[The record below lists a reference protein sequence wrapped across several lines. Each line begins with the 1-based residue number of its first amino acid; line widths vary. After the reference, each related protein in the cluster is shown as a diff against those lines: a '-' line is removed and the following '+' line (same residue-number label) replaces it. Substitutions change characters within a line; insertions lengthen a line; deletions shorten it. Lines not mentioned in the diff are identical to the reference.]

1 MVFNGADNI
10 GGTANAETFTVAN
23 AAANAVITGLAT
35 GTLKYTDTGTI
46 TANGGWTGDI
56 DFNNKAGT
64 FILGANSILTGAV
77 SSTGGINGTL
87 KALGSGSITGVVN
100 GVDIFEFSGGNGTAF
115 DLAGNTTVNNVLFTN
130 SNAASGTININAD
143 LNSGQVTFNMGNA
156 NGGTLV
162 INAPTTVG
170 DIVNAANGN
179 IIINADFTITD
190 PDAGG
195 IHNITIKDNTTYTI
209 DSING
214 NVDLLAN
221 GAKIIFEGADSELDL
236 INTSNAND
244 RTFTLHNNLNPSN
257 AQDEFGIVRIGATK
271 KDLTIA
277 SNDGPFTIGQDNTHR
292 LKEFIVDVAG
302 DIEIDNVVVFTK
314 LLSMNSTGQVTFN
327 QELDLGAGGLI
338 VFGDVGTLIANGDVT
353 GDIDF
358 HGKAGTFEL
367 DDGAMIDGSVLGTRG
382 VAGTLNFI
390 GDGNVT
396 GNIGTDAANS
406 PANINIQGDN
416 TKNVTIA
423 NDIFVGN
430 INFTNGGVLQLSGN
444 LTTPN
449 IDFGANGGTLE
460 FNGNNTYNLNA
471 IIANGQNGI
480 LNVFTTLKS
489 TEASI
494 GTVKTINIGQV
505 FRKRRE
511 TPEP

>member
-1 MVFNGADNI
+1 MTNTGSALTLADGVTLTGVVTTNNNTKGILVLGAGSSVTGGIGGNNAALERVTLGAGASSLGGNIYSGAVALTDQTSILTLQDGAVTGNVGAVGSALEEVVFNGADNI
-10 GGTANAETFTVAN
+10 GDTANAETFTVAN
-23 AAANAVITGLAT
+23 AAANTVITGLAT
-35 GTLKYTDTGTI
+35 GALKYTDTGTI

-64 FILGANSILTGAV
+64 F
-77 SSTGGINGTL
+77 
-87 KALGSGSITGVVN
+87 
-100 GVDIFEFSGGNGTAF
+100 
-115 DLAGNTTVNNVLFTN
+115 
-130 SNAASGTININAD
+130 
-143 LNSGQVTFNMGNA
+143 
-156 NGGTLV
+156 
-162 INAPTTVG
+162 
-170 DIVNAANGN
+170 
-179 IIINADFTITD
+179 
-190 PDAGG
+190 
-195 IHNITIKDNTTYTI
+195 
-209 DSING
+209 
-214 NVDLLAN
+214 
-221 GAKIIFEGADSELDL
+221 
-236 INTSNAND
+236 
-244 RTFTLHNNLNPSN
+244 
-257 AQDEFGIVRIGATK
+257 
-271 KDLTIA
+271 
-277 SNDGPFTIGQDNTHR
+277 
-292 LKEFIVDVAG
+292 
-302 DIEIDNVVVFTK
+302 
-314 LLSMNSTGQVTFN
+314 
-327 QELDLGAGGLI
+327 
-338 VFGDVGTLIANGDVT
+338 
-353 GDIDF
+353 
-358 HGKAGTFEL
+358 EL
-367 DDGAMIDGSVLGTRG
+367 DDGAMIDGSVLGTGG

-471 IIANGQNGI
+471 VIANGQNDI

>member
-1 MVFNGADNI
+1 M
-10 GGTANAETFTVAN
+10 
-23 AAANAVITGLAT
+23 AT

-56 DFNNKAGT
+56 DFNNKTGT

-244 RTFTLHNNLNPSN
+244 RTFSLHNNLNPSN

-277 SNDGPFTIGQDNTHR
+277 SNGGPFTIGQDNTHR

-358 HGKAGTFEL
+358 HGKL
-367 DDGAMIDGSVLGTRG
+367 VH
-382 VAGTLNFI
+382 
-390 GDGNVT
+390 
-396 GNIGTDAANS
+396 
-406 PANINIQGDN
+406 
-416 TKNVTIA
+416 
-423 NDIFVGN
+423 
-430 INFTNGGVLQLSGN
+430 LS
-444 LTTPN
+444 
-449 IDFGANGGTLE
+449 
-460 FNGNNTYNLNA
+460 
-471 IIANGQNGI
+471 
-480 LNVFTTLKS
+480 
-489 TEASI
+489 
-494 GTVKTINIGQV
+494 
-505 FRKRRE
+505 
-511 TPEP
+511 